1 MKIGNECGAD
11 GCIEGVTACPPQKGV
26 CPTLQS
32 YHILQLSATRAP
44 PASHLLRLSEPSS
57 IGSVRPG
64 RHSRTVRRR
73 MALPIT
79 LTDDSAMAAAAMIGD
94 SRMPKSGYSMPAATG
109 TPRAL

>member
-32 YHILQLSATRAP
+32 YHILQLVATRAP
-44 PASHLLRLSEPSS
+44 PASHVSRLSEPSL
-57 IGSVRPG
+57 GSVRSG

-79 LTDDSAMAAAAMIGD
+79 LTEDSAMAAAAMIGD
-94 SRMPKSGYSMPAATG
+94 SRMPKIGYSTPAATG
-109 TPRAL
+109 TPSAL